1 MTQGDL
7 FQTAISS
14 QQDTHASLLVMPGSA
29 EAQKMT
35 AISGRT
41 FLPLLKPNDPLFA
54 FLKMFMV
61 TLRWDS
67 TKCYLTWKVKATQQ
81 GRLLF
86 QLAQSMPLTNEI
98 DSGLL
103 HTPTTTA
110 NQMSPSMSKSGWWA
124 TPTTMD
130 SLPSRSYKAMMRQA
144 TNGGRK
150 NRSRP
155 GNLREQI
162 DPLMQQAYDEA
173 RAKANNQEFKRK
185 IDPTMWPT
193 PTVGCVEGGEQ
204 SSRVEKTNSG
214 SYILRKKNKPHMT
227 YGAKL
232 SDAILFEEKQKM
244 WPTPDANMGARGTQ
258 PTWAKTRPSGH
269 PAQYTINQAVRDQEQ
284 SGQLNP
290 DWVEWLMGYPKG
302 WTDLDCDTP
311 KPHAGFEKEPEDIP
325 RVASKIKNR
334 TNRLR
339 GLGNAIVPQI
349 AMKIGLAIKLNAFD
363 KTE

>member
-29 EAQKMT
+29 KAQKMT

-130 SLPSRSYKAMMRQA
+130 SLPSRSYKAMWPTPKAQEP
-144 TNGGRK
+144 GRTTVGYGRGLK
-150 NRSRP
+150 
-155 GNLREQI
+155 EQ
-162 DPLMQQAYDEA
+162 
-173 RAKANNQEFKRK
+173 
-185 IDPTMWPT
+185 MWPT

-204 SSRVEKTNSG
+204 SSRLWIVAHSNRNS
-214 SYILRKKNKPHMT
+214 
-227 YGAKL
+227 
-232 SDAILFEEKQKM
+232 
-244 WPTPDANMGARGTQ
+244 
-258 PTWAKTRPSGH
+258 
-269 PAQYTINQAVRDQEQ
+269 EQ
-284 SGQLNP
+284 SRVQEENRP
-290 DWVEWLMGYPKG
+290 DDVAHTYSWL
-302 WTDLDCDTP
+302 C
-311 KPHAGFEKEPEDIP
+311 
-325 RVASKIKNR
+325 
-334 TNRLR
+334 
-339 GLGNAIVPQI
+339 
-349 AMKIGLAIKLNAFD
+349 
-363 KTE
+363 

>member
-29 EAQKMT
+29 KAQKMT

-103 HTPTTTA
+103 HTTTATA
-110 NQMSPSMSKSGWWA
+110 NQ
-124 TPTTMD
+124 
-130 SLPSRSYKAMMRQA
+130 AMMRQA